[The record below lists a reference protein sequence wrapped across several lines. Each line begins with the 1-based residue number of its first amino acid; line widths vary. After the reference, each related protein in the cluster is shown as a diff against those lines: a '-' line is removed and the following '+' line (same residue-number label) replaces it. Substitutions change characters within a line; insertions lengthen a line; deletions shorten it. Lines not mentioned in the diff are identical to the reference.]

1 MPKSPWRMER
11 EKVGVRSGFSTY
23 NHEHSVI
30 VVSIKNGLSDCSCQV
45 LPPFNQSCHS
55 IDELTVMA
63 NKCTGKHNHL

>member
-1 MPKSPWRMER
+1 MER

-45 LPPFNQSCHS
+45 CLLFNQSCHS
-55 IDELTVMA
+55 ID
-63 NKCTGKHNHL
+63 GI